1 MSNPCEVETMR
12 QLGEKMGAIIAD
24 TCDCFPR
31 KRMKRQYMRGIIVIL
46 REAIRKLNKESG
58 S

>member
-1 MSNPCEVETMR
+1 MR
-12 QLGEKMGAIIAD
+12 QLGEKMGEVLVE

-46 REAIRKLNKESG
+46 REAIRKLDEEGSG
-58 S
+58 Q